1 MSARMLKTEKSR
13 TGTKVR
19 RTRKLQK
26 VAALNVF
33 NGKSLDTVTVEEIT
47 EKINFVSQLMD
58 FTIRQRFACAAAEFV
73 YGFFSFAMIGMTCE
87 QIETSVEPL
96 RRVFV
101 ESLRT
106 FVGQ

>member
-33 NGKSLDTVTVEEIT
+33 NGKS
-47 EKINFVSQLMD
+47 
-58 FTIRQRFACAAAEFV
+58 
-73 YGFFSFAMIGMTCE
+73 
-87 QIETSVEPL
+87 
-96 RRVFV
+96 
-101 ESLRT
+101 
-106 FVGQ
+106 